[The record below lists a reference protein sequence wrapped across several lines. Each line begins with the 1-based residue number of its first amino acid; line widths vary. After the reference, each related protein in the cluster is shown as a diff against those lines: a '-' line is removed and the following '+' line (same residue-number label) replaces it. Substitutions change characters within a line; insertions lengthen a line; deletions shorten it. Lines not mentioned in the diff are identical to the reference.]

1 VVITHDDY
9 EQYFIAIEQKLYFE
23 STDLAT
29 AVFFLLGCHYVL
41 NLSYHQKLADLLRFY
56 QEKIAGIA
64 SAQGTKWK
72 SQVAIT
78 HIAGIS
84 KEYISVKKTDQLSES
99 DSD

>member
-1 VVITHDDY
+1 VVITHDEY

-41 NLSYHQKLADLLRFY
+41 NLSYHQKLAKFY
-56 QEKIAGIA
+56 QEKVAGIT

-78 HIAGIS
+78 HIAGNS
-84 KEYISVKKTDQLSES
+84 AEYISVKKTDHLSES